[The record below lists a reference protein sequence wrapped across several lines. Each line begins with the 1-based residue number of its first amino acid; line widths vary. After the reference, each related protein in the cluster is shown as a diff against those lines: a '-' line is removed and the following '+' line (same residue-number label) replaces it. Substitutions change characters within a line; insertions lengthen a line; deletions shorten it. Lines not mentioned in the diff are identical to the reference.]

1 MLSRNTLHI
10 YPTSRALRTISS
22 QHKEQDGFL
31 PALMRMDEFE
41 QRAILLKNR
50 IQIDPLQ
57 RILLLREAAKFDDFS
72 TLNVNRDLVR
82 FFTKSDAIF
91 KFFEELAAEN
101 VNFVTLT
108 EADAYVEFETHL
120 AILEELLNNYKKLL
134 DAKGFTDKA
143 FIPRSY
149 ALNDGFLRSYENIE
163 IHLEGYLSHFE
174 LELLEKV
181 SKVTK
186 LVIHYST
193 SKFNKKMQERF
204 EAYDIK
210 LSNDKHLSFD
220 FSNKKIIDQE
230 PNIETINAKVFSVEE
245 REEQIAL
252 AFEQIEAMVKSG
264 IKAENIVLILP
275 DESFKEHFTLF
286 DTHNNLNFAMGYD
299 YAKGRV
305 YKSLEAIYRYWQN
318 FDKES
323 KYLLE
328 RYGLDLEKIEKV
340 NPAKTSDV
348 KIFFSFLNELKLLD
362 APLTVREEK
371 EKYNERVHEKYLHFL
386 KIFEREELSFKEWL
400 YIWLEALSK
409 ITLDDVRGGLITV
422 MGVLETR
429 GVSFEAVVIVDF
441 NEGVVPASS
450 SKDQF
455 LNSSVRAFAN
465 LPTKHDRE
473 ALQKQYYKR
482 LLEQASR
489 STIIYS
495 TSDNKLPSKFLY
507 ELGLNKAIQKQAQF
521 DLLYAQISQITEEL
535 EPLVENFDAHSITWS
550 ASRLKTYLDCK
561 RKYYYRY
568 IQKIQAKQDDELNE
582 GLFLHSLLDHLYKE
596 KNSYDVKEE
605 MQKKIDMLL
614 DELLPFD
621 DAKVAYQKL
630 LWKEKLKGFVNSQI
644 VHFKAGWEVVER
656 EKEFSEEIGGL
667 RFKGRIDRIDQN
679 DTDTLIIDYKSGSIA
694 EANRTK
700 NLENLSDFQ
709 MSIYYYMLQSK
720 YKNISLAFMKILE
733 KGEAEEITALEEKNE
748 LLAEHIIDLKQTK
761 SFEAKKTEVLKKCKW
776 CEFTLLCG
784 RGEYL

>member
-1 MLSRNTLHI
+1 
-10 YPTSRALRTISS
+10 
-22 QHKEQDGFL
+22 
-31 PALMRMDEFE
+31 
-41 QRAILLKNR
+41 
-50 IQIDPLQ
+50 
-57 RILLLREAAKFDDFS
+57 
-72 TLNVNRDLVR
+72 
-82 FFTKSDAIF
+82 
-91 KFFEELAAEN
+91 
-101 VNFVTLT
+101 
-108 EADAYVEFETHL
+108 
-120 AILEELLNNYKKLL
+120 
-134 DAKGFTDKA
+134 
-143 FIPRSY
+143 
-149 ALNDGFLRSYENIE
+149 
-163 IHLEGYLSHFE
+163 
-174 LELLEKV
+174 
-181 SKVTK
+181 
-186 LVIHYST
+186 
-193 SKFNKKMQERF
+193 
-204 EAYDIK
+204 
-210 LSNDKHLSFD
+210 
-220 FSNKKIIDQE
+220 
-230 PNIETINAKVFSVEE
+230 
-245 REEQIAL
+245 
-252 AFEQIEAMVKSG
+252 
-264 IKAENIVLILP
+264 
-275 DESFKEHFTLF
+275 FTLF

-323 KYLLE
+323 KYLLG

-348 KIFFSFLNELKLLD
+348 KSFFTFLNELKLLD

-371 EKYNERVHEKYLHFL
+371 EKYNERVQEKYLHFL

-429 GVSFEAVVIVDF
+429 GVSFEGVVIVDF

-596 KNSYDVKEE
+596 KNSYDVKEK